1 MSAAPFVGEA
11 PGVSY
16 AHLVGAF
23 LLLASWGSALL
34 LARRLLARADE
45 RGWGL
50 ALALALAMVAVVPGQ
65 LTRLTANLPLGML
78 LAALA
83 FGAAVGALELWA
95 RRTRGIAAPPSSPRD
110 ATAAWPAWLLGGPT
124 LFLVAHGAWF
134 RNFFDDEHHVP
145 MALVLARGVVPP
157 EHPLLPGQVMP
168 YHWGV
173 DALYAQLV
181 TAGLG
186 IERAIDLVTLG
197 SFALLLWTASTL
209 GARMAGRVGATLYP
223 MVVPLAGSVL
233 AQPLHD
239 DLGPLAVV
247 SSYPPAWRE
256 WTKRPPPITA
266 DFFQHPQGL
275 AMPLVLAVLALF
287 AMEREES
294 AARERLLRR
303 GLGALL
309 LGALSLVQAVHFVVL
324 GFGLGA
330 SALWIF
336 LRTRDAR
343 RLGVDLGMLA
353 LAAALAV
360 LLGGFFSPGAG
371 TGSTLVWGLDFFR
384 APTLGDSLAR
394 HLVFFGPPLFLLPLA
409 ALAGGRL
416 RLALVLGACI
426 GFALPSFVVY
436 RHTWDIVKL
445 YSAGGFLAGIAL
457 ADTLSRGWQTRGFA
471 GRALVVLVALATVE
485 FPLAWLASRT
495 ALQGRAGVPK
505 KADWRVRPE
514 LVELSRVLREQVPA
528 RDRVLVHEVDVARA
542 TGIFGPGFDA
552 RRFASGHIV
561 DFSASRE
568 LAAARTQAFVDMGS
582 ASLDALRVRWVL
594 LSDGEL
600 TQLGSAARA
609 ALDDSA
615 RFEVVAREL
624 PGRFT
629 LWRRRGRRC
638 RRSARAPRSARGWR
652 GSPGHRCSGPPR
664 RAWLSPR

>member
-1 MSAAPFVGEA
+1 MGLAPT
-11 PGVSY
+11 VSY
-16 AHLVGAF
+16 AHLVGAAV
-23 LLLASWGSALL
+23 LLACWGGGLF
-34 LARRLLARADE
+34 LARRLLVRAAE
-45 RGWGL
+45 PSWAL
-50 ALALALAMVAVVPGQ
+50 ASALALGLVAVLPGQ
-65 LTRLTANLPLGML
+65 LTRISGSLPWGMV

-83 FGAAVGALELWA
+83 IVAAAGALELGA
-95 RRTRGIAAPPSSPRD
+95 RRAGVKHEAAPSPPAD
-110 ATAAWPAWLLGGPT
+110 ARAAWPAWALGGLS

-181 TAGLG
+181 GAGLG
-186 IERAIDLVTLG
+186 IERAIDLVTIA

-239 DLGPLAVV
+239 DLGPLAIV
-247 SSYPPAWRE
+247 STYPPAWRE
-256 WTKRPPPITA
+256 WTQRPPPLTA

-287 AMEREES
+287 ATEREES

-303 GLGALL
+303 RLGALL
-309 LGALSLVQAVHFVVL
+309 LGCLSLVQAVHFLVL

-330 SALWIF
+330 AALWSF
-336 LRTRDAR
+336 ARARDAR
-343 RLGVDLGMLA
+343 RLGVDLLMLA

-371 TGSTLVWGLDFFR
+371 TGSTLVWGVDFFR

-394 HLVFFGPPLFLLPLA
+394 HLVFFGPPLLLLPLA

-416 RLALVLGACI
+416 RVALLCGACI
-426 GFALPSFVVY
+426 GFVLPGFVVY

-457 ADTLSRGWQTRGFA
+457 ADTLARGWQTRGLA
-471 GRALVVLVALATVE
+471 GRVLVVLVALATIE

-495 ALQGRAGVPK
+495 ALQGRVGIPR

-514 LVELSRVLREQVPA
+514 LVELAKALREHVPA
-528 RDRVLVHEVDVARA
+528 RDRVLVHDVDVARA

-561 DFSASRE
+561 DFSAIRE
-568 LAAARTQAFVDMGS
+568 LSAARTQAFVDMDPR
-582 ASLDALRVRWVL
+582 SLDALGVRWVL
-594 LSDGEL
+594 LSEGEL
-600 TQLGSAARA
+600 TRLGPAARA
-609 ALDDSA
+609 ALDESSA
-615 RFEVVAREL
+615 FEVVAREL

-638 RRSARAPRSARGWR
+638 RRSARAPRGARGWR
-652 GSPGHRCSGPPR
+652 APPGRRCSDRPPPG
-664 RAWLSPR
+664 WPSPR